1 MDTESVDSGMTASH
15 SPIKGREYAD
25 AARSR
30 QSAYVWKTLG
40 LYGMSDSGTDATQPS
55 ALAVGWRAGGG
66 SAAGADMSRSQLSI
80 SGRAKASSATECDS
94 APRELTTGSVSNAHS
109 RHAPH
114 TLRLVQGEPSTIRCA
129 EWEGQPGYAQGRV
142 HEHRE
147 TSTKGAVSADGHS
160 KAAGLASKSGGVS
173 AGEGGSLMSDVDCGE
188 QGVGDGIVGREAAV
202 STGCAASYA
211 RSYGL

>member
-1 MDTESVDSGMTASH
+1 
-15 SPIKGREYAD
+15 
-25 AARSR
+25 
-30 QSAYVWKTLG
+30 
-40 LYGMSDSGTDATQPS
+40 
-55 ALAVGWRAGGG
+55 
-66 SAAGADMSRSQLSI
+66 MSRSQLSI
-80 SGRAKASSATECDS
+80 SSRAKASSATERDS
-94 APRELTTGSVSNAHS
+94 APRKLEEATGSASNAHL

-114 TLRLVQGEPSTIRCA
+114 ALRLVQGEPSTLRCA
-129 EWEGQPGYAQGRV
+129 GWEGQPGYAQGGV

-147 TSTKGAVSADGHS
+147 TSTKGAVSVDGHS

-188 QGVGDGIVGREAAV
+188 QGMSDGIAEREAAV